1 MVIAFPISRFWRVE
15 YCISKWKLRKNKSRF
30 LLSKTVSF
38 LRNIVSFHQW
48 NTYFGEMKLFFCLFI
63 WNFAKFS
70 ITLQH
75 RYLKTVLTLSF
86 AFSKKIKVGQ
96 PVDGLAN
103 FLFFIWFLKLNLCC
117 FLRRCGADR
126 GRGWWS
132 RDTGSMHRARRASGL
147 LHLHRIV
154 SGASAWSSGCPR
166 LSDR

>member
-1 MVIAFPISRFWRVE
+1 MVEDLRMTNLGVVIAFPISRFWRVE
-15 YCISKWKLRKNKSRF
+15 YCISKWKLRKNKRRF

-48 NTYFGEMKLFFCLFI
+48 NTYFGGMKLFFCLFI

-75 RYLKTVLTLSF
+75 RCLKTVLTLSF

-147 LHLHRIV
+147 LH
-154 SGASAWSSGCPR
+154 
-166 LSDR
+166 